1 MAEEQF
7 NMMDDWF
14 REAAEQDGPPAP
26 AEAWEKMN
34 TLLDAEEKKRRR
46 FFFWW
51 WLPILLGGAGILF
64 YQALRSPGEKIAIA
78 RPVAPHNQHP
88 TSVTQPSSSTAP
100 LTNTASAKKSK
111 AENQPPITTNQ
122 PPTSTYQPPTMANHS
137 PAIAEHAA
145 RETGNPATG
154 ASPSPTVNTHQALAA
169 NANPDRLVKH
179 KNHRKRE
186 EKVLQ
191 QLPNENAHPK
201 NSISPGVYSNT
212 QKYTEE
218 SGINK
223 VVMPGN
229 NPTPGNNQP
238 DNNQPAR
245 NNPTVANNQP
255 ISNLSTSPQPDS
267 TNTIQPDS
275 TTTLQPD
282 SAATLQSDPKHNPKH
297 DPEPAKNPLPQDTT
311 TTTKPGTPKQDNKLQ
326 RFYLYAG
333 AAPEF
338 SFTSGSQA
346 GKTTLAWGGGL
357 GFQPAKKLSIQAGF
371 FVTKKIY
378 SAAGNAYTPKPGSYY
393 DNENYKIKN
402 VEADCAIFEIPLQA
416 RYDFLQQKKQSF
428 FMMASLTSTIM
439 KEEYYSYDYTR
450 YGQQAYSS
458 HTYSTGSFKLF
469 SGAGISIGLERKI
482 GRSFYLMLAPYY
494 NFPLRGVG
502 EGSVKLNAAG
512 ILTGLRYQLPFP
524 KK

>member
-14 REAAEQDGPPAP
+14 REAAAQDGPPVP

-51 WLPILLGGAGILF
+51 WLPILLGGAGILM
-64 YQALRSPGEKIAIA
+64 YQALRSPGEKITVSQ
-78 RPVAPHNQHP
+78 PSSTHNQHP
-88 TSVTQPSSSTAP
+88 ISGTQASSSIVP
-100 LTNTASAKKSK
+100 LTTTASAKKSK
-111 AENQPPITTNQ
+111 AENQPPTK
-122 PPTSTYQPPTMANHS
+122 ANHP
-137 PAIAEHAA
+137 PAIAEHPVT
-145 RETGNPATG
+145 EKGNPAQG
-154 ASPSPTVNTHQALAA
+154 ILPSPTVTAHQEQAA
-169 NANPDRLVKH
+169 NANPDRLAKN
-179 KNHRKRE
+179 NHRKRE
-186 EKVLQ
+186 ENFYQ
-191 QLPNENAHPK
+191 QRPNEDTQPK
-201 NSISPGVYSNT
+201 NNISPGENST
-212 QKYTEE
+212 TPKITEKITI
-218 SGINK
+218 INM
-223 VVMPGN
+223 VVPGKNPTALNNN
-229 NPTPGNNQP
+229 NPAA
-238 DNNQPAR
+238 DNNQP
-245 NNPTVANNQP
+245 T
-255 ISNLSTSPQPDS
+255 SKLSTIPK
-267 TNTIQPDS
+267 TNTTIIIQPDS
-275 TTTLQPD
+275 TLPQ
-282 SAATLQSDPKHNPKH
+282 Q
-297 DPEPAKNPLPQDTT
+297 PEPESEPQPSKNPLSQDTT
-311 TTTKPGTPKQDNKLQ
+311 TTTNPGAPQQDNKTL
-326 RFYLYAG
+326 RLYLYAG

-338 SFTSGSQA
+338 SYTSGSQA

-371 FVTKKIY
+371 FVTKKVY

-402 VEADCAIFEIPLQA
+402 IDANCSILEIPLQV
-416 RYDFLQQKKQSF
+416 RYDFLSQKKQSF
-428 FMMASLTSTIM
+428 FIMAGLTSTIM